1 MWAILNRDPR
11 PMHMKFKAIVVTLL
25 TLLAVGCAEIRPRP
39 PAAPPAGHLDNTPTA
54 PANGI
59 PEVVGQVPYVPTPAV
74 TPAQERYTV
83 VVNDVPVRE
92 LLFALA
98 RDARL
103 NIDIGGAI
111 SGNVTLNAID
121 QTLPQILERVAR
133 QVSLRYEVTQDT
145 IVIAPDDAYLRTYDV
160 GYVNLSRDVD
170 TTVNVA
176 TRVAT
181 TGESS
186 VEDGGNGGGGNGGNG
201 GGGNNSSST
210 RLQTRSYNRFW
221 DTLRS
226 NILSILGE
234 ANNTTGDTQASDK
247 VIVNAES
254 GLITVRATGRQHKV
268 IEEFID
274 RVLVNA
280 RRQVMV
286 EATIVEVSLNDQ
298 YQAGVDWNLLLNR
311 SNSVGFTVGQSMLGK
326 IADGAIDNAIS
337 SFTLGYTNPALG
349 DNSVTATVRLLHEF
363 GDTRVLSS
371 PRLMVLNNQTAVLK
385 VVEELVYFTLNV
397 TDKDSTANA
406 QGRIVVETDVHSVP
420 VGLVMAVTPQV
431 SANSEVTLTVRPT
444 ISQKIGD
451 AVDPGPAL
459 ITDLRGSDNTVTN
472 LVPVIRVREME
483 SVLKLIDGQ
492 IGVLGGL
499 MQDDMRGGTRD
510 VPGLSR
516 LPILGPMFFRTEE
529 TNTRKTELVVFLR
542 PVVVR
547 DPSIN
552 TDLKDYSALLGSS
565 VPAPTAV
572 PTPAPVA
579 P

>member
-1 MWAILNRDPR
+1 MN
-11 PMHMKFKAIVVTLL
+11 FKAIVASLL
-25 TLLAVGCAEIRPRP
+25 AVAVAVAAVGCAEIRPRP
-39 PAAPPAGHLDNTPTA
+39 PAAPPAGHLSAA
-54 PANGI
+54 PAAPASTI
-59 PEVVGQVPYVPTPAV
+59 PNVVGQVPYVPTPVA

-98 RDARL
+98 RDAKL
-103 NIDIGGAI
+103 NIDIGSAI
-111 SGNVTLNAID
+111 TGNVTLNAID
-121 QTLPQILERVAR
+121 QTLPQILERIAR
-133 QVSLRYEVTQDT
+133 QVSLRYEVTLDT

-181 TGESS
+181 TGDSAVDTGSGGSS
-186 VEDGGNGGGGNGGNG
+186 SGGGGD
-201 GGGNNSSST
+201 NNSSST
-210 RLQTRSYNRFW
+210 RLETRSYNRFW

-234 ANNTTGDTQASDK
+234 ANNITGDTQASDK

-254 GLITVRATGRQHKV
+254 GLITVRATSRQHKI

-280 RRQVMV
+280 RRQVMI
-286 EATIVEVSLNDQ
+286 EATIVEVSLSDQ
-298 YQAGVDWNLLLNR
+298 YQAGVDWNLLLNE
-311 SNSVGFTVGQSMLGK
+311 SNAAGFTVNQSVLGK
-326 IADGAIDNAIS
+326 IADGVIDNAIS

-349 DNSVTATVRLLHEF
+349 DNSVSATVRLLHEF

-385 VVEELVYFTLNV
+385 VVEELVYFTLTV
-397 TDKDSTANA
+397 TDKDSTATS
-406 QGRIVVETDVHSVP
+406 QGRTLVETDVHSVP

-459 ITDLRGSDNTVTN
+459 VTELRGGESNVTN

-483 SVLKLIDGQ
+483 SVLKLFDGQ

-499 MQDDMRGGTRD
+499 MQDDMRSGSRD

-516 LPILGPMFFRTEE
+516 LPVIGDMFFRTEE

-547 DPSIN
+547 DPNIN
-552 TDLKDYSALLGSS
+552 TDLKDYSGLLGSS
-565 VPAPTAV
+565 SAAAAPIPA
-572 PTPAPVA
+572 AP
-579 P
+579 

>member
-1 MWAILNRDPR
+1 
-11 PMHMKFKAIVVTLL
+11 MHMKFKAIVVTLL
-25 TLLAVGCAEIRPRP
+25 AVVAVGCAEIRPHP
-39 PAAPPAGHLDNTPTA
+39 PAAPPAGHLSAA
-54 PANGI
+54 PAAPASAI
-59 PEVVGQVPYVPTPAV
+59 PDVVGQVPYVPTPVA

-98 RDARL
+98 RDAKL

-133 QVSLRYEVTQDT
+133 QVSLRYEVTLDT
-145 IVIAPDDAYLRTYDV
+145 IIISPDDAYLRTYDV

-181 TGESS
+181 TGDSA
-186 VEDGGNGGGGNGGNG
+186 VENGSGGGGGGRSG
-201 GGGNNSSST
+201 GGGDNNSSST
-210 RLQTRSYNRFW
+210 RLETRSYNRFW

-234 ANNTTGDTQASDK
+234 ANNITGDTQASDK

-254 GLITVRATGRQHKV
+254 GLITVRATSRQHKT

-280 RRQVMV
+280 RRQVMI
-286 EATIVEVSLNDQ
+286 EATIVEVSLSDQ
-298 YQAGVDWNLLLNR
+298 YQAGVDWNLLLNQ
-311 SNSVGFTVGQSMLGK
+311 SNAAGFTVNQSVLGK

-337 SFTLGYTNPALG
+337 SFTLGYTNPLLG
-349 DNSVTATVRLLHEF
+349 DNSVSATVRLLHEF

-385 VVEELVYFTLNV
+385 VVEELVYFTLTV
-397 TDKDSTANA
+397 TDKDSTATS
-406 QGRIVVETDVHSVP
+406 QGRTLVETDVHSVP

-459 ITDLRGSDNTVTN
+459 VTELRGSESNVTN

-499 MQDDMRGGTRD
+499 MQDDMRGGNRD

-516 LPILGPMFFRTEE
+516 LPVVGRMFFRTEE
-529 TNTRKTELVVFLR
+529 TNKRKTELVVFLR

-552 TDLKDYSALLGSS
+552 TDLKDYSGLLGSS
-565 VPAPTAV
+565 APA
-572 PTPAPVA
+572 VA
-579 P
+579 PIPAAP

>member
-1 MWAILNRDPR
+1 
-11 PMHMKFKAIVVTLL
+11 MHKKFKTIVATLL
-25 TLLAVGCAEIRPRP
+25 AVAAVGCAEIRPHP
-39 PAAPPAGHLDNTPTA
+39 PAAPPAGHLSNA
-54 PANGI
+54 PAAPASGI
-59 PEVVGQVPYVPTPAV
+59 PDVVSQVPYVPTPAA

-98 RDARL
+98 RDAKL

-145 IVIAPDDAYLRTYDV
+145 IVIAPDDPYLRTYDV

-181 TGESS
+181 TGDSA
-186 VEDGGNGGGGNGGNG
+186 VENGSGGGGGRSSG
-201 GGGNNSSST
+201 GGENNSSST
-210 RLQTRSYNRFW
+210 RLETRSYNRFW

-234 ANNTTGDTQASDK
+234 ANTITGDTQASDK

-254 GLITVRATGRQHKV
+254 GLITVRATSRQHKI

-274 RVLVNA
+274 RALVNA
-280 RRQVMV
+280 RRQVMI
-286 EATIVEVSLNDQ
+286 EATIVEVSLSDQ
-298 YQAGVDWNLLLNR
+298 YQAGVDWNLLLNK
-311 SNSVGFTVGQSMLGK
+311 SNSAGFKVDQSVLGK

-337 SFTLGYTNPALG
+337 SFTLGYTNPVLG
-349 DNSVTATVRLLHEF
+349 DNSVSATVRLLHEF

-385 VVEELVYFTLNV
+385 VVEELVYFTLKV
-397 TDKDSTANA
+397 TDKDSTATT
-406 QGRIVVETDVHSVP
+406 QGRTLVETDVHSVP

-444 ISQKIGD
+444 ISQKIDD
-451 AVDPGPAL
+451 AVDPGPGLVTA
-459 ITDLRGSDNTVTN
+459 LRGSSSNVTN

-499 MQDDMRGGTRD
+499 MQDDMRGGNRD

-516 LPILGPMFFRTEE
+516 LPVIGRLFFRTEE
-529 TNTRKTELVVFLR
+529 TNKRKTELVVFLR

-552 TDLKDYSALLGSS
+552 TDLKDYSGLLGTS
-565 VPAPTAV
+565 
-572 PTPAPVA
+572 APVSSATA
-579 P
+579 PAAP

>member
-1 MWAILNRDPR
+1 
-11 PMHMKFKAIVVTLL
+11 MKFNAIVVA
-25 TLLAVGCAEIRPRP
+25 LLAVLASGCAQIRPV
-39 PAAPPAGHLDNTPTA
+39 PAAPPAGHLSAGQA
-54 PANGI
+54 PSASPI
-59 PEVVGQVPYVPTPAV
+59 PEVVGQVPFVPTPDA
-74 TPAQERYTV
+74 TPTQERYTV

-98 RDARL
+98 RDAKL
-103 NIDIGGAI
+103 NIDIGAGI
-111 SGNVTLNAID
+111 TGNVTLNAID

-133 QVSLRYEVTQDT
+133 QVSLRYEVTRDT
-145 IVIAPDDAYLRTYDV
+145 IVIAPDDAYLRTYEV

-181 TGESS
+181 TGDSA
-186 VEDGGNGGGGNGGNG
+186 VAGGSGGGGRSG
-201 GGGNNSSST
+201 GGSGENNSSST
-210 RLQTRSYNRFW
+210 RLETRSYNRFW

-226 NILSILGE
+226 NILSILE
-234 ANNTTGDTQASDK
+234 QANTIGGDTQASDK

-254 GLITVRATGRQHKV
+254 GLITVRATSRQHKI

-280 RRQVMV
+280 RRQVMI

-298 YQAGVDWNLLLNR
+298 YQAGVDWNLLLNKTG
-311 SNSVGFTVGQSMLGK
+311 SGFKVDQKLLGK

-337 SFTLGYTNPALG
+337 SFTLGYTNPNLG
-349 DNSVTATVRLLHEF
+349 DNTVTATVRLLHEF

-385 VVEELVYFTLNV
+385 VVEELVYFTLTV
-397 TDKDSTANA
+397 TDKDSTATS
-406 QGRIVVETDVHSVP
+406 QGRTLVETDVHSVP

-451 AVDPGPAL
+451 AVDPGPGL
-459 ITDLRGSDNTVTN
+459 VTELRGGSSNITN

-499 MQDDMRGGTRD
+499 MQDDMRGGSRD
-510 VPGLSR
+510 VPGLSK
-516 LPILGPMFFRTEE
+516 LPILGDMFFRTEE
-529 TNTRKTELVVFLR
+529 TNKRKTELVVFLR

-547 DPSIN
+547 SPNID
-552 TDLKDYSALLGSS
+552 TDLKDYRSLLGSTTS
-565 VPAPTAV
+565 TI
-572 PTPAPVA
+572 APVA
-579 P
+579 APAAP